1 MDKVLIIV
9 RGIPGCGKS
18 TFAKLLGVAIC
29 TTDDFFTDKDGK
41 YTWVGAKVGFA
52 HLWCQS
58 KCKKYMSEGIS
69 PVIVANTATTK
80 KELKPY
86 YDLAIG
92 YGYKVFSVIV
102 ENRHGGKNI
111 HNVPEE
117 NVKAMIERFDIQ
129 L

>member
-1 MDKVLIIV
+1 MEKVLIIV

-18 TFAKLLGVAIC
+18 SFAKLLSSTIC
-29 TTDDFFTDKDGK
+29 TTDDFFMKDGK
-41 YTWVGAKVGFA
+41 YTWVAAKIGLA

-58 KCKKYMSEGIS
+58 ICKKYMSEGIS
-69 PVIVANTATTK
+69 PVIVANTSTTK

-86 YDLAIG
+86 YDLAVG
-92 YGYKVFSVIV
+92 YGYKVFSIIV
-102 ENRHGGKNI
+102 ENRHNGKNI
-111 HNVPEE
+111 HNVPEA